1 MKNSL
6 LPACLLALFS
16 LSSCMDPRS
25 WESSERIQ
33 QRGWAAP
40 PETYHPETLFCYDTL
55 GHKDCYAVPLS
66 GGEGRVI
73 ASYESKYSRKLYSRE
88 RPLDIRPPADEDS
101 DVDQRPKIKSKSK
114 DAKK

>member
-1 MKNSL
+1 MRNFLFPLYL
-6 LPACLLALFS
+6 LSLFS
-16 LSSCMDPRS
+16 LTSCMDPRS

-66 GGEGRVI
+66 GAEGRVI

-88 RPLDIRPPADEDS
+88 RPLDIRPPVDEDS
-101 DVDQRPKIKSKSK
+101 DTDPKPKIKPKPK
-114 DAKK
+114 NTKK